1 MDDIKVFIQE
11 EVMNLA
17 FKKVGFDESLVKS
30 KLLDSISTVDLLVA
44 IEEKIGK
51 QVPQHLFIEEN
62 CESIFDLYET
72 WSRCVY
78 FYLCVALAA
87 SLYSFCRN
95 YGLFFII

>member
-1 MDDIKVFIQE
+1 MYDIKVFIQE

-30 KLLDSISTVDLLVA
+30 KLLDSISNVDLLVA

-62 CESIFDLYET
+62 FDTIDLIYDTLKKNNLY
-72 WSRCVY
+72 
-78 FYLCVALAA
+78 
-87 SLYSFCRN
+87 
-95 YGLFFII
+95 

>member
-1 MDDIKVFIQE
+1 MYDIKVFIQE

-62 CESIFDLYET
+62 FDTIDLIYDTLKKIICINEKNNT
-72 WSRCVY
+72 D
-78 FYLCVALAA
+78 L
-87 SLYSFCRN
+87 FCSVIYRFV
-95 YGLFFII
+95 LFF